1 MPQGSILG
9 PLLWNLVYEGL
20 LWALGPIKDVDAFG
34 FADDVAPIITMRES
48 QEIGDKVGGLVKVV
62 IDWCKD
68 TGLRLAR
75 EKTEVILLIGK
86 RVPKVFNLDV
96 GGVKIVNKEVVK
108 YLGVLSDNVRRYSS
122 RLEQACD
129 KSKRFVGA
137 IKSLLPNVNGPTD
150 SVRRLYY
157 GIWELVVLYAAPI
170 WASALG

>member
-75 EKTEVILLIGK
+75 EKTKVILLIGK

-96 GGVKIVNKEVVK
+96 GGVEIVNKEIVNN
-108 YLGVLSDNVRRYSS
+108 LSNTWGCYRTTSEDTPR
-122 RLEQACD
+122 AW
-129 KSKRFVGA
+129 SKRA
-137 IKSLLPNVNGPTD
+137 IS
-150 SVRRLYY
+150 RR
-157 GIWELVVLYAAPI
+157 
-170 WASALG
+170 SS